1 MGRLRRGR
9 PDDPS
14 SSAGDV
20 EPETDAN
27 ASSHR
32 VADEHR
38 PTNSSLTNS
47 LEKRPGRPLAKL
59 GPRGKEGCGVAG
71 TMRWPAFATR
81 DDSKANPAQPG
92 LHLFGGCTVQWF
104 DRHQRHAERHQFHR
118 DPFNPR
124 QHPQL
129 IHRRADTPRAGQSPH
144 PVRCPACRGL
154 LTSTHPIGH
163 IPTLGRHSLGG
174 VPIGSRS
181 RQDHPRPRPHLEAQQ
196 RACRKF
202 PARSGSSMVERTGEI
217 RSAETRICPEA
228 GTMGGH
234 CPASVAGCRPL
245 RCILPAALGPGS
257 RPRTWQ

>member
-1 MGRLRRGR
+1 MT
-9 PDDPS
+9 
-14 SSAGDV
+14 AG
-20 EPETDAN
+20 N
-27 ASSHR
+27 HR
-32 VADEHR
+32 VEVASFSSVADTR
-38 PTNSSLTNS
+38 
-47 LEKRPGRPLAKL
+47 L

-144 PVRCPACRGL
+144 PVRCPSCRGI

-163 IPTLGRHSLGG
+163 IVNLGAS
-174 VPIGSRS
+174 
-181 RQDHPRPRPHLEAQQ
+181 QPRW
-196 RACRKF
+196 RADRVKIE
-202 PARSGSSMVERTGEI
+202 ARSPASAPAP
-217 RSAETRICPEA
+217 RSA
-228 GTMGGH
+228 
-234 CPASVAGCRPL
+234 
-245 RCILPAALGPGS
+245 AARMPQVPGPIRLVDG
-257 RPRTWQ
+257 RAHR